1 METPQLNRRET
12 LGLGAAAAVTPLLG
26 SAATADAVP
35 APPTGPWR
43 SLRIGVASYTFR
55 SFGVE
60 ALIAGV
66 KRVGLDCVS
75 LKEMHLPLKSTPEQR
90 KAVAAKLRDA
100 GVAPLSCGV
109 IYLPND
115 EPGIRNAFEYTR
127 DLGAPVMVC
136 SFDPATVDLLD
147 RYVAEFD
154 IRLAIHNH
162 GPGDKRF
169 ATPDIVL
176 ETIKDHDK
184 RIGFCIDV
192 GHTLRAGV
200 DPARAI
206 LKHRERL
213 YDVHLK
219 DVDRAAPNGA
229 TLEAGRGVLDL
240 RAVLAALVRI
250 GYKHMADFEYEKDG
264 SDPLPGLAESVGYC
278 KGLMAGLR

>member
-1 METPQLNRRET
+1 MAGALVNRRE
-12 LGLGAAAAVTPLLG
+12 LLGAGLAVAGMPALAGEARTE
-26 SAATADAVP
+26 P
-35 APPTGPWR
+35 APPAGPWHG
-43 SLRIGVASYTFR
+43 LRIGVASYTFR
-55 SFGVE
+55 SFGLDV
-60 ALIAGV
+60 LIAGTR
-66 KRVGLDCVS
+66 RVGLDCVS
-75 LKEMHLPLKSTPEQR
+75 LKEMHLPLKSAPEQR
-90 KAVAAKLRDA
+90 KAVAAKLREA

-109 IYLPND
+109 VYLPND

-136 SFDPATVDLLD
+136 SFDPAIVSLLD

-169 ATPDIVL
+169 ATPDVVW

-200 DPARAI
+200 DPAKAI
-206 LKHRERL
+206 LKHRDRL

-219 DVDRAAPNGA
+219 DVDRAEPKGG

-240 RAVLAALVRI
+240 KAVLAALVKI
-250 GYKHMADFEYEKDG
+250 GFRGMADFEYEKDG
-264 SDPLPGLAESVGYC
+264 ADPLPGLAESVGYC
-278 KGLMAGLR
+278 KGLMAGVR

>member
-1 METPQLNRRET
+1 MAGALVNRRE
-12 LGLGAAAAVTPLLG
+12 LLGAGLAVAGMPALAG
-26 SAATADAVP
+26 EPRSEP
-35 APPTGPWR
+35 APPVGPWHG
-43 SLRIGVASYTFR
+43 LRIGVASYTFR
-55 SFGVE
+55 SFGLDV
-60 ALIAGV
+60 LIAGTR
-66 KRVGLDCVS
+66 RVGLDCVS
-75 LKEMHLPLKSTPEQR
+75 LKEMHLPLKSAPEQR
-90 KAVAAKLRDA
+90 KAVAAKLREA

-109 IYLPND
+109 VYLPND

-136 SFDPATVDLLD
+136 SFDPAIVSLLD

-169 ATPDIVL
+169 ATPDVVW

-200 DPARAI
+200 DPAKAI
-206 LKHRERL
+206 LKHRDRL

-219 DVDRAAPNGA
+219 DVDRAEPKGG

-240 RAVLAALVRI
+240 KAVLAALVKIDFR
-250 GYKHMADFEYEKDG
+250 GMADFEYEKDG
-264 SDPLPGLAESVGYC
+264 ADPLPGLAESVGYC
-278 KGLMAGLR
+278 KGLMAGVR

>member
-1 METPQLNRRET
+1 MSVARVNRRE
-12 LGLGAAAAVTPLLG
+12 LLGAGLAVAAMPAAAGAAP
-26 SAATADAVP
+26 SAP
-35 APPTGPWR
+35 APPAGPWHG
-43 SLRIGVASYTFR
+43 LRIGVASYTFR
-55 SFGVE
+55 SFGLD
-60 ALIAGV
+60 ALIAGT

-75 LKEMHLPLKSTPEQR
+75 LKEMHLPLKSAPEQR
-90 KAVAAKLRDA
+90 KAVASRLRDA
-100 GVAPLSCGV
+100 GVEPLSCGV

-127 DLGAPVMVC
+127 DLGSPVMVC
-136 SFDPATVDLLD
+136 SFDPAIVGVLD

-154 IRLAIHNH
+154 LRLAIHNH

-169 ATPDIVL
+169 STPDVVW
-176 ETIKDHDK
+176 ETIQNHDK

-200 DPARAI
+200 DPAKAI

-219 DVDRAAPNGA
+219 DVDRAEAKGG

-240 RAVLAALVRI
+240 KAVLAALVKI
-250 GYKHMADFEYEKDG
+250 GFRGMADFEYEKDG
-264 SDPLPGLAESVGYC
+264 ADPLPGLAESVGYC
-278 KGLMAGLR
+278 KGLMAGVK